1 MCIEFDVTDI
11 IVGVV
16 AGLISSLI
24 WFIIDKL
31 RRSRY
36 VRVSIDSDLD
46 DLFDSF
52 SSISANISYQFY
64 DQIIS
69 EFRHS
74 RDKCAEVLQKLNS
87 SDYIY
92 RRKKFISTIIY
103 NIQRSC
109 SRALYL
115 DVGYSGEEELRARCL
130 EFYYIIKP
138 HQSVNFITT
147 MLFLKKV
154 NNKHSLFEAYSVFEN
169 NDEYTKDSVYSTLT
183 SCSFLEASYFY
194 LEGNTLASGI
204 QCKTFTLDQYK
215 EYIRDE
221 LKIKMGH
228 LFRYLVQNEEEK

>member
-1 MCIEFDVTDI
+1 MCLEFDATDI

-16 AGLISSLI
+16 AGLISSAI

-31 RRSRY
+31 RRARY

-52 SSISANISYQFY
+52 SSISTNISYQFY

-87 SDYIY
+87 PDYLDSH
-92 RRKKFISTIIY
+92 KKFISTIIY

-115 DVGYSGEEELRARCL
+115 DLGFSGDEELRARCE
-130 EFYYIIKP
+130 EFYNIINP
-138 HQSVNFITT
+138 HQLVNFSST

-154 NNKHSLFEAYSVFEN
+154 NNKYSLFEAYSIFN
-169 NDEYTKDSVYSTLT
+169 NNEKYTKDSVYNTLT
-183 SCSFLEASYFY
+183 SYSFLEVSYFY
-194 LEGNTLASGI
+194 SEGNTLASGI
-204 QCKTFTLDQYK
+204 QCKTFTLNKYK
-215 EYIRDE
+215 EYVRDE
-221 LKIKMGH
+221 LENK
-228 LFRYLVQNEEEK
+228 